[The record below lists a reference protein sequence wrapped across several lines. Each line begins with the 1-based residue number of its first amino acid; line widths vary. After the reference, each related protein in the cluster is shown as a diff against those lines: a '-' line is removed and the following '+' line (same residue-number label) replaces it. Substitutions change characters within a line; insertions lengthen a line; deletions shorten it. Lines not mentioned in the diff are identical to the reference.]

1 MSPLRRMPKSTAYLT
16 ISEAAKI
23 LRISA
28 SSLRNWERIGLIRP
42 VRSQGR
48 YRLYSREVLQQAR
61 QIQYLRRV
69 KRLNPQGI
77 LHMMRSQENGN
88 RSQQSGAMPRNGA
101 VAERR
106 IGERL
111 LRLRRAN
118 DMTLTGAARKAGISP
133 SFLSAIE
140 RGQAKPSV
148 ATFQKLAQLY
158 KTNVVSFFG
167 EADEAR
173 RLVRPRD
180 RKVLQPEPGIK
191 IEQLANGD
199 TMMEVQLWRVAP
211 GITSGGSYHHEGE
224 EFIYMLRGSLEIWL
238 DEIERYVVHEGDS
251 LYFESTHAHRWKNPG
266 TSDAVLLWVNT
277 PPSF

>member
-1 MSPLRRMPKSTAYLT
+1 MPKSAAYLT
-16 ISEAAKI
+16 ISEAARI
-23 LRISA
+23 LGISA
-28 SSLRNWERIGLIRP
+28 SSLRNWERIGLIQP
-42 VRSQGR
+42 IRSQGR
-48 YRLYSREVLQQAR
+48 YRLYSREVLQQAK

-69 KRLNPQGI
+69 KRLNPHGI
-77 LHMMRSQENGN
+77 LHMMQTRENGG
-88 RSQQSGAMPRNGA
+88 RGRRALPATNG
-101 VAERR
+101 ERR
-106 IGERL
+106 IGTRMS
-111 LRLRRAN
+111 RLRREQQ
-118 DMTLTGAARKAGISP
+118 MTLTAAARKAGISA

-148 ATFQKLAQLY
+148 ATFQKLAQIY

-167 EADEAR
+167 EADGAR

-180 RKVLQPEPGIK
+180 RRALHPQPGIK
-191 IEQLANGD
+191 IEQLAFGE

-211 GITSGGSYHHEGE
+211 GASSGGSYHHEGE

-238 DEIERYVVHEGDS
+238 DDIERYVVHEGDS

-266 TSDAVLLWVNT
+266 RTEAVLLWVNT

>member
-1 MSPLRRMPKSTAYLT
+1 MPKSASYLT
-16 ISEAAKI
+16 ISEAARI
-23 LRISA
+23 LGISA

-42 VRSQGR
+42 ARSQGR
-48 YRLYSREVLQQAR
+48 YRLYSREVLQQAK

-69 KRLNPQGI
+69 KRLNPHGI
-77 LHMMRSQENGN
+77 LHMMREQENGGR
-88 RSQQSGAMPRNGA
+88 RSAPPSADSSP
-101 VAERR
+101 ERK
-106 IGERL
+106 IGVRL
-111 LRLRRAN
+111 SRLRRDN
-118 DMTLTGAARKAGISP
+118 QMTLTAAARKAGISP

-191 IEQLANGD
+191 IEQLAIGD

-266 TSDAVLLWVNT
+266 RADAVLLWVNT